1 VPIYE
6 YLCESC
12 GKLTEVMQKVGDRPP
27 ARCGECGGKKLAK
40 LVSHAAFQLKGGGW
54 YADLYGPPGKKA
66 AAPAGDKPAAPAGDK
81 PAAPAGDKPAA
92 TPEAPAAPPAEKKAE
107 AAKAPP
113 EKGAGKTGGG
123 KKDGS

>member
-1 VPIYE
+1 MPIYE

-66 AAPAGDKPAAPAGDK
+66 AAPAGDKPAA
-81 PAAPAGDKPAA
+81 
-92 TPEAPAAPPAEKKAE
+92 TPQAPAAPPAEKKVE

-113 EKGAGKTGGG
+113 EKGTGKTGGG